1 MKRIDYNILIVTNF
15 DPASKKHTMF
25 KYSYVYT
32 FVFFLFIISCENKK
46 KNDKET
52 KPVEPLSV
60 DSTNNIKI
68 KTNEA
73 ANIFYATLGGLNES
87 ISTDSSNSE
96 NTTLSEQWGL
106 MRQRLLDP
114 ISDWKKQSLPD
125 ECKNTGF
132 LFYPFSGPDFIISN
146 EIFSGMNR
154 MIMFGL
160 EEPGKDISY
169 LGKDYAATMMPQM
182 KVKLRDY
189 FGKSYFITGNMM
201 KDFKSDSVRGVAP
214 LLCTF
219 IVRSGY
225 SIISVNNFYIDS
237 TGNKNYAIASVA
249 DNGNIVKGV
258 EIKYSK
264 DQKTESSIDYLSFRA
279 ENESIDKHPELKTYF
294 ETNIPEQT
302 CTYVK
307 SASYLMHYNAFSYIR
322 DLCLKKSKYI
332 LQDDTGIPYQQFV
345 KGWNFKIW
353 GVYEKPIRDFS
364 GVFQSD
370 LDAYYKADTTVQ
382 PLPFNMGYHYN
393 NSKQNLMLAT
403 KL

>member
-1 MKRIDYNILIVTNF
+1 MLIYSRLYILF
-15 DPASKKHTMF
+15 
-25 KYSYVYT
+25 
-32 FVFFLFIISCENKK
+32 FFLILISCENKK
-46 KNDKET
+46 KSDNAV
-52 KPVEPLSV
+52 KPQEVKTT
-60 DSTNNIKI
+60 DSINNINI
-68 KTNEA
+68 QTNEA
-73 ANIFYATLGGLNES
+73 ANVFY
-87 ISTDSSNSE
+87 
-96 NTTLSEQWGL
+96 TTLSGMYELKNSDTSNLENKTLSEHWSL

-114 ISDWKKQSLPD
+114 ISEWKRQNLPED
-125 ECKNTGF
+125 CKNTPF

-169 LGKDYAATMMPQM
+169 LGKDYAASMLPQM

-201 KDFKSDSVRGVAP
+201 KDFVSDSVRGVAP

-237 TGNKNYAIASVA
+237 TGSKNFQIANLS
-249 DNGNIVKGV
+249 GNTTFVKGV
-258 EIKYSK
+258 EIKYTK

-302 CTYVK
+302 CTYFK
-307 SASYLMHYNAFSYIR
+307 SASYLMHYNAFSFIR
-322 DLCLKKSKYI
+322 DLCLRKSKYI
-332 LQDDTGIPYQQFV
+332 LQDDTGIPYNQFA
-345 KGWNFKIW
+345 KGWNFKVW
-353 GVYEKPIRDFS
+353 GVYEKPIKDFS

-370 LDAYYKADTTVQ
+370 LDAYYKADSTVQ
-382 PLPFNMGYHYN
+382 PLPFNMGYHYS
-393 NSKQNLMLAT
+393 NSNQNLMLAT
-403 KL
+403 KQ

>member
-1 MKRIDYNILIVTNF
+1 MSFVTIFESDQNELQ
-15 DPASKKHTMF
+15 MV
-25 KYSYVYT
+25 KYFQVL
-32 FVFFLFIISCENKK
+32 LFALSLAVVSCENNKGK
-46 KNDKET
+46 EKNEKS
-52 KPVEPLSV
+52 PV
-60 DSTNNIKI
+60 DSTNQVKI
-68 KTNEA
+68 QTNEA
-73 ANIFYATLGGLNES
+73 ANLFY
-87 ISTDSSNSE
+87 
-96 NTTLSEQWGL
+96 TTLSGMNEPKVMDSSEQEHTTLSQHWDL
-106 MRQRLLDP
+106 MRERLLNP
-114 ISDWKKQSLPD
+114 IASWKKTSLP
-125 ECKNTGF
+125 EACKETKF

-146 EIFSGMNR
+146 EIFANMNR

-169 LGKDYAATMMPQM
+169 LGKDYAASMLPQM

-225 SIISVNNFYIDS
+225 SIISIKNFYIDS
-237 TGNKNYAIASVA
+237 TGKKNYSMLDVA
-249 DNGNIVKGV
+249 DDEDAVKGV
-258 EIKYSK
+258 EVKYTK

-279 ENESIDKHPELKTYF
+279 EDASIDKHPELKTYF
-294 ETNIPEQT
+294 EANIPDQT
-302 CTYVK
+302 CTYFK
-307 SASYLMHYNAFSYIR
+307 SASYLMHYGSFSYIR

-332 LQDDTGIPYQQFV
+332 LQDDTGIPYKHFV
-345 KGWNFKIW
+345 SGWSLKVW
-353 GVYEKPIRDFS
+353 GVYEMPIRDFS

-370 LDAYYKADTTVQ
+370 LDAYYKADSTVQ

-403 KL
+403 KQ

>member
-1 MKRIDYNILIVTNF
+1 
-15 DPASKKHTMF
+15 MF
-25 KYSYVYT
+25 KYCNAI
-32 FVFFLFIISCENKK
+32 FLAFFLILISCENK
-46 KNDKET
+46 NDKE
-52 KPVEPLSV
+52 KKEVSV
-60 DSTNNIKI
+60 DTANNVKI
-68 KTNEA
+68 QTNEA
-73 ANIFYATLGGLNES
+73 ANLFYATLSGMNES
-87 ISTDSSNSE
+87 KAIDSSERDNK
-96 NTTLSEQWGL
+96 TLSEHWDL
-106 MRQRLLDP
+106 MRTRLLDP
-114 ISDWKKQSLPD
+114 ISQWKKSSLPD
-125 ECKNTGF
+125 ECKGTNF

-146 EIFSGMNR
+146 EIFSNMNR

-160 EEPGKDISY
+160 EEPGKDISN
-169 LGKDYAATMMPQM
+169 LGVEYASSVLPQM

-237 TGNKNYAIASVA
+237 TGKKNFAVAAVA
-249 DNGNIVKGV
+249 DNENVIKGV
-258 EIKYSK
+258 EVKYTK
-264 DQKTESSIDYLSFRA
+264 DKKTESSIDYLSFRA
-279 ENESIDKHPELKTYF
+279 EDASMDKHPELKSYF
-294 ETNIPEQT
+294 ETNIPDQT
-302 CTYVK
+302 CTYFK
-307 SASYLMHYNAFSYIR
+307 SASYLMHYGSFSYIR

-332 LQDDTGIPYQQFV
+332 LQDDTGIPYKHFLT
-345 KGWNFKIW
+345 GWKLNVW
-353 GVYEKPIRDFS
+353 GVYEMPIRDFS

-370 LDAYYKADTTVQ
+370 LDAYYKADSTVK